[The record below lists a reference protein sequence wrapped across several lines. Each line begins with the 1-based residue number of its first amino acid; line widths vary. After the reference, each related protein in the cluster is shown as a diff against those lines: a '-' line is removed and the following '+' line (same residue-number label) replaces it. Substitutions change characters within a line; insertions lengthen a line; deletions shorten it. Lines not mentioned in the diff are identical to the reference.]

1 MGSVNT
7 RCLLAAP
14 RSVSL
19 PCTRA
24 CTHTCTNTRWHR
36 CHRGESENE
45 RPRRGG
51 GEGGEKPMWQREI
64 LIFSESADPP
74 PRCSL
79 HRSLLVTHHTNLSSA
94 SFFLLPPLSLFEQ
107 SLFCFSHHLPILSSS
122 CPPTPSFFAPPSL
135 GFHCFVLSLFLY
147 STSLILSHSGRA
159 AGRQKQHTLMLLYLT
174 RHTHSCAPCTTA
186 QT

>member
-1 MGSVNT
+1 M
-7 RCLLAAP
+7 AAP

-19 PCTRA
+19 PCTHKQAHAGIAATGGRMKMK
-24 CTHTCTNTRWHR
+24 
-36 CHRGESENE
+36 E
-45 RPRRGG
+45 REERRGG
-51 GEGGEKPMWQREI
+51 EEKSPCGRGR
-64 LIFSESADPP
+64 FSSSLNQLMPP
-74 PRCSL
+74 PHLHCSL
-79 HRSLLVTHHTNLSSA
+79 HRSLPVTHHTNLSSA
-94 SFFLLPPLSLFEQ
+94 SFLLLPPLSLFQ
-107 SLFCFSHHLPILSSS
+107 QPLFCFSHHLPILSIL
-122 CPPTPSFFAPPSL
+122 PSYSLLFRPPSL